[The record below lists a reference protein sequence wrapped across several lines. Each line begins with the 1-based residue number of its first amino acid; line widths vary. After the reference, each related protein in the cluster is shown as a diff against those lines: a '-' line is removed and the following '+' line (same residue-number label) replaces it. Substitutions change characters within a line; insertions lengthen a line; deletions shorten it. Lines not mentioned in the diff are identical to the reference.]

1 MCIGIYI
8 VIFSIKGVN
17 LYKYDIFFSEVCNCK
32 VIYGVIIIL
41 FCVKES
47 SIELIIIEYQ
57 FGRMFG

>member
-1 MCIGIYI
+1 MYVGMYI

-32 VIYGVIIIL
+32 IIYGVIIIL
-41 FCVKES
+41 FCVKKG
-47 SIELIIIEYQ
+47 SIELIIIQYQ